1 MNPPSIS
8 NAVHETACSTIHTF
22 CFARVSRFGKLA
34 VMLTADEI
42 DARRHDA
49 RKRELVERILPMVE
63 ELLEA
68 AGGYV
73 HLTVEEILQNA
84 GLSRSTF
91 YRYFKDKNE
100 LLLALSEPAL
110 REIRTVAVRTWELG
124 PDVTFDQFEAEL
136 YRTMEAYRP
145 HVALMSALVEV
156 STYDARVQQLFAAF
170 FEEIRAAIAAHI
182 RLEQKR
188 GVVRAGI
195 DADAAAG
202 WITWMAERGMN
213 QLVPAADAATRR
225 KLATSMAT
233 IVWHGVYDET
243 KRG

>member
-1 MNPPSIS
+1 ML
-8 NAVHETACSTIHTF
+8 T
-22 CFARVSRFGKLA
+22 R
-34 VMLTADEI
+34 MLTADEI
-42 DARRHDA
+42 DARRHEA
-49 RKRELVERILPMVE
+49 RKRELVERILPLVE

-73 HLTVEEILQNA
+73 HLKVEDILQSA
-84 GLSRSTF
+84 SLSRSTF

-110 REIRTVAVRTWELG
+110 REIRTVALRTWELG
-124 PDVTFDQFEAEL
+124 PDVTFSQFEAEL
-136 YRTMEAYRP
+136 YKTMEAYRP

-156 STYDARVQQLFAAF
+156 AAYDARVKELFNGF
-170 FEEIRAAIAAHI
+170 FENLRLAIAAHI

-213 QLVPAADAATRR
+213 QLVPTADAAGRR

-233 IVWHGVYDET
+233 IVWHGVYDGV
-243 KRG
+243 KQD

>member
-1 MNPPSIS
+1 ML
-8 NAVHETACSTIHTF
+8 
-22 CFARVSRFGKLA
+22 GG
-34 VMLTADEI
+34 MLTAEEI
-42 DARRHDA
+42 DARRHES
-49 RKRELVERILPMVE
+49 RRRELVERILPLVE

-73 HLTVEEILQNA
+73 HLKVEDILVNA

-110 REIRTVAVRTWELG
+110 REIRTAALRTWELG
-124 PDVTFDQFEAEL
+124 PDVTFAQFEAEL
-136 YRTMEAYRP
+136 YRTLEAYRP

-156 STYDARVQQLFAAF
+156 STYDARVKELFGGF
-170 FEEIRAAIAAHI
+170 FAELRGAIADHI

-188 GVVRAGI
+188 GLVRKGI

-213 QLVPAADAATRR
+213 QLVPAADAPTRR

-233 IVWHGVYDET
+233 IVWHGVYQGT
-243 KRG
+243 PGPG

>member
-1 MNPPSIS
+1 
-8 NAVHETACSTIHTF
+8 
-22 CFARVSRFGKLA
+22 
-34 VMLTADEI
+34 MLTAEEI

-49 RKRELVERILPMVE
+49 RRRELVERILPLVE

-73 HLTVEEILQNA
+73 HLKVEDILQNA

-110 REIRTVAVRTWELG
+110 REIRTAALRTWELG
-124 PDVTFDQFEAEL
+124 PDVTFAQFEAEL

-145 HVALMSALVEV
+145 HVALMNALVEV
-156 STYDARVQQLFAAF
+156 STYDARVQELFGGF
-170 FEEIRAAIAAHI
+170 FAELRAAIADHI
-182 RLEQKR
+182 RKEQQR
-188 GVVRAGI
+188 GLVRRGI
-195 DADAAAG
+195 DPDAAAG

-213 QLVPAADAATRR
+213 QLVPSADTATRR

-233 IVWHGVYDET
+233 IVWHGVYQGAKQD
-243 KRG
+243 

>member
-1 MNPPSIS
+1 ML
-8 NAVHETACSTIHTF
+8 
-22 CFARVSRFGKLA
+22 GG
-34 VMLTADEI
+34 MLTAEEI
-42 DARRHDA
+42 DARRHEA
-49 RKRELVERILPMVE
+49 RRRELVERILPMVE

-73 HLTVEEILQNA
+73 HLKVEDILQNA

-91 YRYFKDKNE
+91 YRYFKDKND

-110 REIRTVAVRTWELG
+110 RAIKTVALRTWELG
-124 PDVTFDQFEAEL
+124 PDVTFAQFEGEL
-136 YRTMEAYRP
+136 YKTMEAYRP

-156 STYDARVQQLFAAF
+156 STYDARVKELFNGF
-170 FEEIRAAIAAHI
+170 FEDVRQAIAAHI

-188 GVVRAGI
+188 GMVRQGI

-213 QLVPAADAATRR
+213 QLVPSADAATRR

-233 IVWHGVYDET
+233 IVWHGVYDGV
-243 KRG
+243 KQD

>member
-1 MNPPSIS
+1 
-8 NAVHETACSTIHTF
+8 
-22 CFARVSRFGKLA
+22 
-34 VMLTADEI
+34 MLTAEEI
-42 DARRHDA
+42 DARRHEA
-49 RKRELVERILPMVE
+49 RKRELVERILPLVE

-73 HLTVEEILQNA
+73 HLRVEEILQSA
-84 GLSRSTF
+84 GMARSTF

-110 REIRTVAVRTWELG
+110 AEIRTAALRTWELG
-124 PDVTFDQFEAEL
+124 PDVTFSQFEAEL
-136 YRTMEAYRP
+136 FRTMERYRP

-156 STYDARVQQLFAAF
+156 ATYDAQVKELFNGF
-170 FEEIRAAIAAHI
+170 FAEIRAAIAAHI

-188 GVVRAGI
+188 GMVRKGI

-213 QLVPAADAATRR
+213 QLVPSTDAAGRR

-233 IVWHGVYDET
+233 IVWYGVYDGA
-243 KRG
+243 KQR

>member
-1 MNPPSIS
+1 
-8 NAVHETACSTIHTF
+8 
-22 CFARVSRFGKLA
+22 
-34 VMLTADEI
+34 MLTAEEI
-42 DARRHDA
+42 DARRYEA

-73 HLTVEEILQNA
+73 HLKVEEILQNA

-110 REIRTVAVRTWELG
+110 REIRSAALRTWELG
-124 PDVTFDQFEAEL
+124 PDVTFAQFETEL

-145 HVALMSALVEV
+145 HVALMNALVEV
-156 STYDARVQQLFAAF
+156 STYDARVKELFGQF
-170 FEEIRAAIAAHI
+170 FAELRAAIAQHI
-182 RLEQKR
+182 RQEQKR
-188 GVVRAGI
+188 GLVRPKI
-195 DADAAAG
+195 DPDAAAG

-213 QLVPAADAATRR
+213 QLVPSADAATRR

-233 IVWHGVYDET
+233 IVWYGVYGGE
-243 KRG
+243 KQA

>member
-1 MNPPSIS
+1 MFHQTYVEFDMLG
-8 NAVHETACSTIHTF
+8 A
-22 CFARVSRFGKLA
+22 
-34 VMLTADEI
+34 MLTAEEI
-42 DARRHDA
+42 DARRHEA

-73 HLTVEEILQNA
+73 HLKVEEILQNA

-91 YRYFKDKNE
+91 YRYFKDKND

-110 REIRTVAVRTWELG
+110 REIRTAALRTWELG
-124 PDVTFDQFEAEL
+124 PDVTFGQFEAEL

-145 HVALMSALVEV
+145 HVALMNALVEV
-156 STYDARVQQLFAAF
+156 STYDVRVKELFGGF
-170 FEEIRAAIAAHI
+170 FAELRAAIAAHI
-182 RLEQKR
+182 RLEQQR
-188 GVVRAGI
+188 GKVRTGI

-213 QLVPAADAATRR
+213 QLVPSADAATRR
-225 KLATSMAT
+225 KLATSMAV
-233 IVWHGVYDET
+233 IVWHGVYDGAT
-243 KRG
+243 RD

>member
-1 MNPPSIS
+1 MM
-8 NAVHETACSTIHTF
+8 V
-22 CFARVSRFGKLA
+22 G
-34 VMLTADEI
+34 MLTAHEI
-42 DARRHDA
+42 DARRHEA
-49 RKRELVERILPMVE
+49 RKRELVERILPQVE

-73 HLTVEEILQNA
+73 HLRVEEILQRA
-84 GLSRSTF
+84 GMSRSTF
-91 YRYFKDKNE
+91 YRYFKDKND

-110 REIRTVAVRTWELG
+110 REIRTAALRTWELG
-124 PDVTFDQFEAEL
+124 PDVTFAQFEADL

-156 STYDARVQQLFAAF
+156 STYDERVKGLFGGF
-170 FEEIRAAIAAHI
+170 FGELRAAIAAHI
-182 RLEQKR
+182 RLEQRHGK
-188 GVVRAGI
+188 VRRGI

-213 QLVPAADAATRR
+213 QLVPTADTATRR

-233 IVWHGVYDET
+233 IVWHGVYEGAKQD
-243 KRG
+243 

>member
-1 MNPPSIS
+1 M
-8 NAVHETACSTIHTF
+8 
-22 CFARVSRFGKLA
+22 LA

-42 DARRHDA
+42 DARRHEA
-49 RKRELVERILPMVE
+49 RKQELVERILPLVE

-73 HLTVEEILQNA
+73 HLKVEDILQSA

-110 REIRTVAVRTWELG
+110 REIRTAALRTWELG
-124 PDVTFDQFEAEL
+124 PHVTFTQFEAEL

-156 STYDARVQQLFAAF
+156 STYDVRVKALFGGF
-170 FEEIRAAIAAHI
+170 FEEVRSAIAAHI
-182 RLEQKR
+182 RLEQQR
-188 GVVRAGI
+188 GLVRAGI

-213 QLVPAADAATRR
+213 QLVPSADTAARR

-233 IVWHGVYDET
+233 IVWHGVYDGLKPE
-243 KRG
+243 